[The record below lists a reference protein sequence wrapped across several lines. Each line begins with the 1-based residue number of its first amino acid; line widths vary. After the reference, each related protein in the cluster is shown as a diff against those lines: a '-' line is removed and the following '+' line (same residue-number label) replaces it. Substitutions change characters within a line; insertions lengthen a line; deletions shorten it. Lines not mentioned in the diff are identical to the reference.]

1 MFSKKKKIKNKI
13 YIILA
18 IIFISFSKFSTNILY
33 ADTYKI
39 KNVEVIKSYDL
50 NFNKLNVIES
60 AFTKAYS
67 ELIQKITSSEYIGNL
82 NKAKINDIK
91 NLVDSFSIID
101 EKFIDNNYHATFEVD
116 FDKKNVL
123 KYLEKKNIFTSI
135 PIEKEIFIL
144 PIMID
149 TEKNQV
155 LLLSENY
162 FYNNWNNNNKKYYLL
177 KYILPNEDIDDIK
190 FIQSRLNNIEEYE
203 FDEIVSKYNL
213 NDYIIAIFFKDKKNI
228 KILSKINFNKN
239 LSISNEAF
247 SNFEIESKF
256 QGEQIIEKLKISYE
270 NEWKKINQ
278 INTSIKLSLTMLIES
293 KNLNLIDQFEKK
305 LFQSDLVY
313 KYNIDAISNDNT
325 IYKIMYNS
333 TPDKFLSEFKNNGFE
348 IDTSGKIWK
357 IK

>member
-213 NDYIIAIFFKDKKNI
+213 NDYIIAIFFKDKKKYKNFI
-228 KILSKINFNKN
+228 K
-239 LSISNEAF
+239 
-247 SNFEIESKF
+247 
-256 QGEQIIEKLKISYE
+256 
-270 NEWKKINQ
+270 
-278 INTSIKLSLTMLIES
+278 
-293 KNLNLIDQFEKK
+293 
-305 LFQSDLVY
+305 
-313 KYNIDAISNDNT
+313 
-325 IYKIMYNS
+325 
-333 TPDKFLSEFKNNGFE
+333 DKF
-348 IDTSGKIWK
+348 
-357 IK
+357 